1 MFLKSLVITFI
12 FGIIP
17 FTFIQAQETAQNG
30 NLKGVFYQ
38 FANGLIIKVDIQ
50 DSTYTESVF
59 LPEYKEKSIIRNKV
73 VTKKGKY
80 SYICCSEVEVPSS
93 FLVSK
98 LKLIENGNYGIYLM
112 NNYKKDLYHSIDEFK
127 QDIERDTT
135 NVQIGMLYC
144 ETEFYKFYKLQDI
157 SELSKDDFV
166 NIVKNMTDDLRQTI
180 YSINADDKV
189 ELEEWIGYHGYIQ
202 ATNLAK
208 NCIKLG
214 YNPIFNYDFFV
225 NLFRNKEYGNALKD
239 ANVNFDF

>member
-1 MFLKSLVITFI
+1 MFLKSLVII
-12 FGIIP
+12 VVFGITP
-17 FTFIQAQETAQNG
+17 FAFIQAQEITQDDD
-30 NLKGVFYQ
+30 LRGVFYQ
-38 FANGLIIKVDIQ
+38 FANGFIIKVDIQ
-50 DSTYTESVF
+50 DSIYTESVF
-59 LPEYKEKSIIRNKV
+59 LPEYRKDSIIRNKV
-73 VTKKGKY
+73 ETKKGKY
-80 SYICCSEVEVPSS
+80 SYICHSEVPSS

-112 NNYKKDLYHSIDEFK
+112 NDYKKDFYHSIDEFK
-127 QDIERDTT
+127 QDVERDTT
-135 NVQIGMLYC
+135 NVQMGMLYC
-144 ETEFYKFYKLQDI
+144 ENEFNKFNKLKNI

-166 NIVKNMTDDLRQTI
+166 NMVKNMADDLRQTI

-214 YNPIFNYDFFV
+214 YNPIFHYDFFV
-225 NLFRNKEYGNALKD
+225 DLFHHKEYGNALKD